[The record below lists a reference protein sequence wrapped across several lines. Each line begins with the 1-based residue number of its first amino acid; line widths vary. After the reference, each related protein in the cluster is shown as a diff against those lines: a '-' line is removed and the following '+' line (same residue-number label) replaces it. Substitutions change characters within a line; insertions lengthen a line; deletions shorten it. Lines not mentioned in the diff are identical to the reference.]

1 MIEMCMGNQRGVQRA
16 RIDRKGLPVSLPQLF
31 QSLILTTLD
40 EYRDSLTTNQE
51 LATRYRPDTTE
62 KLDLDHDQNVMPI
75 GSEK

>member
-31 QSLILTTLD
+31 QSLILTTLY

-51 LATRYRPDTTE
+51 LAACYRPDTTE